1 MFKAGQLVKIKP
13 DKKYAPC
20 FIIENG
26 QRAIEQHK
34 NSYTG
39 IVGTRRKLKAVPP
52 DSFCLFLEYN
62 GTGFKTVYL
71 LHEEQ
76 IIEAHMDWIEPL

>member
-13 DKKYAPC
+13 ELLKYAPC

-39 IVGTRRKLKAVPP
+39 IVGTRRKLKAVPLG
-52 DSFCLFLEYN
+52 SFCLFLEYN
-62 GTGFKTVYL
+62 GKTVYL
-71 LHEEQ
+71 LLEEQ